1 MSYKDRLSVR
11 FFAQG
16 FGFVLLLLLFS
27 FRLFLRVRFRTKI
40 LSKLIKEIIY
50 SNAGN
55 L

>member
-11 FFAQG
+11 FLAQG
-16 FGFVLLLLLFS
+16 FGFVLLLLFS